1 MSAGSSRQHS
11 CKWAGTGIQAD
22 GLCGEQELQMR
33 DTCSRCN
40 RQLALLEVG
49 RARQCLLCRAT
60 NANAQVHSR
69 AHRLGDLALN
79 FHAQLCHALI
89 DGSEQ
94 LPAGQERAGDGC
106 SREPSLVHSRLSSGQ
121 HAQHG
126 YIGAGVSPRPDV
138 GCRLQGGP
146 EGAHLLLNLQCGFE
160 RRAGGVHLCV
170 HAGTQTV
177 RCAAEAVQTLGCGS
191 NGRAGGQGGRLAGW

>member
-1 MSAGSSRQHS
+1 MMSAGSSRQHS

-126 YIGAGVSPRPDV
+126 YIGAGCLTAPGRWLPTPGRPR
-138 GCRLQGGP
+138 
-146 EGAHLLLNLQCGFE
+146 
-160 RRAGGVHLCV
+160 RRAPPPQSESAFRKRDGRMDKSAKLCWLATIAAARQPRSV
-170 HAGTQTV
+170 QHAPTT
-177 RCAAEAVQTLGCGS
+177 
-191 NGRAGGQGGRLAGW
+191 